1 MGLKS
6 EDMMVP
12 KTEMLPASRELP
24 VHSGNQDVTTHTYTH
39 K

>member
-12 KTEMLPASRELP
+12 KREMLSASRELP
-24 VHSGNQDVTTHTYTH
+24 VHSGDQDVTKHTYTH

>member
-1 MGLKS
+1 MALKS

-12 KTEMLPASRELP
+12 KRKMLSASRELP
-24 VHSGNQDVTTHTYTH
+24 VHSGDQDVTKHTHTH